1 MESMVFQVSA
11 KTARLI
17 GRENIS
23 DVDGAIIELVKNGY
37 DADAECVYVRYLNPF
52 NGVPSTLTRS
62 EVHSYFKS
70 NMEMVLQNYSIKDG
84 LYVLNE
90 ENVNMLE
97 LEKYLRSISQILVID
112 NGSGMNKNI
121 LKSAW
126 MNIGTDNK
134 EVNVYS
140 PKKNRIKTGAKGI
153 GRFALDK
160 LSLCTQVFTKCD
172 VEQIYK
178 WEIDWTQFDN
188 AKLLNQVEAKL
199 KECDGGFEDLVRL
212 YLKEDFELVKDYE
225 WDTGTII
232 ILFLIS

>member
-1 MESMVFQVSA
+1 MESMIFQVSA

-62 EVHSYFKS
+62 EVYSYFKS
-70 NMEMVLQNYSIKDG
+70 NMEIVLQNYSIKDG

-90 ENVNMLE
+90 ENVNMSE
-97 LEKYLRSISQILVID
+97 LEKYLRSISLILVID
-112 NGSGMNKNI
+112 NGSGMNKTI

-134 EVNVYS
+134 EITLYQKMFLKMN
-140 PKKNRIKTGAKGI
+140 G
-153 GRFALDK
+153 
-160 LSLCTQVFTKCD
+160 
-172 VEQIYK
+172 
-178 WEIDWTQFDN
+178 
-188 AKLLNQVEAKL
+188 LN
-199 KECDGGFEDLVRL
+199 
-212 YLKEDFELVKDYE
+212 
-225 WDTGTII
+225 
-232 ILFLIS
+232 